1 MAVVTSDPR
10 RLIARLAATP
20 LRLRGLTDDLGADE
34 VTRPPKPGEW
44 SAAEVVLHL
53 VEGDR
58 DRFVPR
64 LRRMLSEDT
73 PVFDAARPARAADL
87 TLDLTV
93 LRDVF
98 AQARG
103 QAVAILE
110 KLAPD
115 DWQRRGVS
123 PSRGRLTVER
133 YAATMAG
140 HDLEH
145 LGQLNQVRRAFGRR
159 PLRCEAGDPMP
170 LAEIVATVAATPDDI
185 ARVVAG
191 LPSEAVRWRPRP
203 GEWSMKEVTAH
214 LLKVERDL
222 FLLRLRR
229 MRDEEWPSF
238 EPFDPEAW
246 AAERDW
252 RQGDVGSDLA
262 EFRAVRDETRR
273 LLAALRPGDLDRMG
287 VSAAFGAVTLHE
299 YATHVAEHDGE
310 HLAQLESLRRALA
323 G

>member
-1 MAVVTSDPR
+1 MTRSFDHR

-20 LRLRGLTDDLGADE
+20 LRLRGLTEDIGADE
-34 VTRPPKPGEW
+34 ATRAPKPGEW

-53 VEGDR
+53 GEGDR
-58 DRFVPR
+58 DTFVPR
-64 LRRMLSEDT
+64 LRRMLAEDA

-103 QAVAILE
+103 QAVGILE
-110 KLAPD
+110 RLPPD
-115 DWQRRGVS
+115 DWQRPGVS
-123 PSRGRLTVER
+123 PSRGRLTVEH
-133 YAATMAG
+133 YATTMAA

-145 LGQLNQVRRAFGRR
+145 LRQLNQVRRALGRR

-170 LAEIVATVAATPDDI
+170 LAEIVATVAATSDGI

-191 LPSEAVRWRPRP
+191 LTTEGLRQRPRP
-203 GEWSMKEVTAH
+203 AEWSMKEVMAH

-222 FLLRLRR
+222 FLPRLRR
-229 MRDEEWPSF
+229 MRDEEWPRF
-238 EPFDPEAW
+238 ERFDADGW
-246 AAERDW
+246 AAERDF
-252 RQGDVGSDLA
+252 GSDLA
-262 EFRAVRDETRR
+262 EFRAVREETRR